1 VQRVQQDQQEMVKQA
16 RLAHKEIQDLQEM
29 VKQEQQVLKDLQV
42 PEAVQVLKVQQE
54 LY

>member
-1 VQRVQQDQQEMVKQA
+1 VQQDQQEMVKQA
-16 RLAHKEIQDLQEM
+16 RLAH
-29 VKQEQQVLKDLQV
+29 KDLQV